1 MKRVAL
7 DEFNAPLIMTLS
19 LPLRNPVT
27 FEPAG
32 KVTNVFFD
40 DKSQQV
46 ASQKQPKYVP
56 HEVKYFFHS

>member
-1 MKRVAL
+1 
-7 DEFNAPLIMTLS
+7 MTLS

-46 ASQKQPKYVP
+46 LLICRRRR
-56 HEVKYFFHS
+56 